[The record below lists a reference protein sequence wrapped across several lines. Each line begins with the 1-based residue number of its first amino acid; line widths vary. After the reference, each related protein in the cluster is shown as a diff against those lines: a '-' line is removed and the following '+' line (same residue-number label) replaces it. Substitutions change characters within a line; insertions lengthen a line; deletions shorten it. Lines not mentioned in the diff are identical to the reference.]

1 MTVKDRGRSKH
12 LVQKTNGTSDL
23 QEKPAPPSQPAPLP
37 PPAPPSP
44 NQLLEIVRL
53 PEEVFEEEQER
64 LLRRR
69 CDRDETVSPPS
80 TPKRRLTK
88 ESQVETAKKSKLTP
102 DRIPQDTA
110 PLTTYMD
117 LNHLYSNIVFLGFIR
132 SLPVGVR
139 QISLQL
145 NPIYT
150 LS

>member
-88 ESQVETAKKSKLTP
+88 ESQVETPLTKESQVETAKKSRLMP
-102 DRIPQDTA
+102 YRIPQDTA
-110 PLTTYMD
+110 PLTT
-117 LNHLYSNIVFLGFIR
+117 
-132 SLPVGVR
+132 
-139 QISLQL
+139 
-145 NPIYT
+145 
-150 LS
+150 